1 MNRSAPIQY
10 HSTCWQWLG
19 RHLLFWVAYFLLIP
33 YQTYLYGF
41 TTDYNLWVTLAWMP
55 VAAVIIY
62 TFLYG
67 ILPLLLAGRAWLFW
81 VMVLGWGLVV
91 WQGIYLYYNY
101 VLMPIRAAPSTTTYQ
116 YSMAVALINISV
128 TGIAVCLKLGRQWYQ
143 KDSVNQQL
151 IQASGVAELQLLKA
165 QIHPHFLFNTLN
177 NLYSLT
183 LKQSDH
189 APDVVLKLSE
199 LLHYMLHD
207 CTMSR
212 VSVQKEMQVIGS
224 YIELEKLRYGTRLQ
238 VDVRVNGNIADHTMP
253 PLLLIPF
260 VENAFKHGSA
270 EQAGQTYIRI
280 HMDVVGESLRF
291 MVINSKNEGALKKA
305 NFGGI
310 GLANVKKRLQLLYP
324 HQHELT
330 IRPEKNTYEI
340 CMTIPLQTVPLLTE
354 TNPVRV

>member
-1 MNRSAPIQY
+1 MNRSAPTGY
-10 HSTCWQWLG
+10 HSTRWQWLG
-19 RHLLFWVAYFLLIP
+19 RHLLFWTAYFLFIP
-33 YQTYLYGF
+33 YQTYLYGS
-41 TTDYNLWVTLAWMP
+41 TAGYNLQISAGWLPFTL
-55 VAAVIIY
+55 VNVYI
-62 TFLYG
+62 FLYG
-67 ILPLLLAGRAWLFW
+67 ILPFLLNDQRR
-81 VMVLGWGLVV
+81 LGWLLVAGWWIAN
-91 WQGIYLYYNY
+91 WQGVHLYYSY
-101 VLMPIRAAPSTTTYQ
+101 VLLPLRPDQPTTTYQ
-116 YSMAVALINISV
+116 YSMAMALINGSV

-151 IQASGVAELQLLKA
+151 MQASGVAELQLLKA

-189 APDVVLKLSE
+189 APEVVLKLSE
-199 LLHYMLHD
+199 VLHYMLHE
-207 CTMSR
+207 CTMSQ
-212 VSVQKEMQVIGS
+212 VSIQKEMQVIGS

-238 VDVRVNGNIADHTMP
+238 IDVRVNGEIADRTMP

-270 EQAGQTYIRI
+270 EQAGQAYIHI
-280 HMDVVGESLRF
+280 QIDIVGESLRF
-291 MVINSKNEGALKKA
+291 VVINSKSEEVLKKA

-324 HQHELT
+324 HQHQLT
-330 IRPEKNTYEI
+330 IRPEKSTYEI
-340 CMTIPLQTVPLLTE
+340 CMTIPLQAAPVLTE